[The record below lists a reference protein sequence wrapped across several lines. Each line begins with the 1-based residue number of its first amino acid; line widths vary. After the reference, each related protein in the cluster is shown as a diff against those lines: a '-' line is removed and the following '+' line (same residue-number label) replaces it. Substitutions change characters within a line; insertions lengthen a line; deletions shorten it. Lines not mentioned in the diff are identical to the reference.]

1 MMNSYEWQET
11 LAIWHCRTRY
21 ERIAALIFVAGIL
34 GFLLWHFFYEATP
47 EYSLEQLRTAMAS
60 KNPNAITTYCDLDSI
75 TSHAY
80 DDLTR
85 DMFAQDKNL
94 SDKTKVMFEQFYVK
108 IKPQVVAESNKL
120 FLSYVQY
127 GAWQPPEADNILKG
141 RQLGMDYE
149 YLIERS
155 QLRNTQFEKIEDVQR
170 SGDTAHAKVK
180 VRDMYTNTTFVLEL
194 YMENQDGTWKV
205 MRIVNYRDYLDF
217 LAPIQADGL
226 KAYVAATQDVIDKYN
241 DILDTQ
247 QTHFKKLN
255 ETIDGILSSK
265 QRRQL
270 IEYVKSDIIPALQK
284 RQAELDAIPLIDGGQ
299 YLSQLRH
306 QETEISINSW
316 QHFIEGIANDDHAAL
331 NTAHALHKEVDDIE
345 YRIDDLFK
353 NTAITGIKKTIP

>member
-11 LAIWHCRTRY
+11 LAKRHRRTRY

-149 YLIERS
+149 YLIERY
-155 QLRNTQFEKIEDVQR
+155 QLQ
-170 SGDTAHAKVK
+170 
-180 VRDMYTNTTFVLEL
+180 VL
-194 YMENQDGTWKV
+194 
-205 MRIVNYRDYLDF
+205 
-217 LAPIQADGL
+217 
-226 KAYVAATQDVIDKYN
+226 
-241 DILDTQ
+241 
-247 QTHFKKLN
+247 
-255 ETIDGILSSK
+255 
-265 QRRQL
+265 
-270 IEYVKSDIIPALQK
+270 
-284 RQAELDAIPLIDGGQ
+284 
-299 YLSQLRH
+299 
-306 QETEISINSW
+306 
-316 QHFIEGIANDDHAAL
+316 
-331 NTAHALHKEVDDIE
+331 
-345 YRIDDLFK
+345 
-353 NTAITGIKKTIP
+353 